1 MDAVLPLLFSLRNT
15 GWKHAAPI
23 MDGMMMHMEY
33 VGPRITIVKKRV
45 RKQRVKEVVRKYYR
59 LEIIEE

>member
-23 MDGMMMHMEY
+23 MDGMIIHMEY
-33 VGPRITIVKKRV
+33 VV
-45 RKQRVKEVVRKYYR
+45 
-59 LEIIEE
+59 

>member
-23 MDGMMMHMEY
+23 MDGMIMHMEY
-33 VGPRITIVKKRV
+33 VV
-45 RKQRVKEVVRKYYR
+45 
-59 LEIIEE
+59 